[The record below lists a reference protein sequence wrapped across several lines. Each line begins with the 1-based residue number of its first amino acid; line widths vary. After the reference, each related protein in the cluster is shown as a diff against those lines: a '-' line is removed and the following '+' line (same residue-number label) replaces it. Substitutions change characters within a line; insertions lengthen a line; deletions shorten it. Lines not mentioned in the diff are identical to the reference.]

1 MKKLSLLGLM
11 GLVLLLAS
19 CAPGRRGKIMSSS
32 DQDYV
37 GNTSAGAATFDRLI
51 SGAVERL
58 LKLHNAAKTGN
69 AKLKV
74 VVLPLENRSGEE
86 IGDWQEQIYE
96 LIDTSINRSDRYEMV
111 SGRFVSAALREAG
124 PKGGRLR
131 PDDLFIPSKRR
142 SFLRV
147 LESQGNVVAALLFP
161 KLTRG
166 TTNAG
171 QGLTQRNYM
180 LNLELVDVKSGKSYK
195 VAERLRKEYHR

>member
-1 MKKLSLLGLM
+1 MKKYSLLGLM
-11 GLVLLLAS
+11 GLVLLLSS
-19 CAPGRRGKIMSSS
+19 CASGRRGKIMSSS

-111 SGRFVSAALREAG
+111 SGRFVSAAMREAG
-124 PKGGRLR
+124 RLR
-131 PDDLFIPSKRR
+131 SDDLFIPSKRR
-142 SFLRV
+142 AFLRV

-171 QGLTQRNYM
+171 QGVTQRNYM
-180 LNLELVDVKSGKSYK
+180 LNLELVDVKSGKSFK